1 MLITKLFWRGGG
13 IFPTGALFGGGMMSS
28 PVLCCLPRFFV
39 GDLIVGDG
47 TDALSI
53 TITFASVGLL
63 VGGGSLGAATTS
75 IGSLGVMVPSLSSAE
90 MTRTVGGLSGTMST
104 SCG

>member
-75 IGSLGVMVPSLSSAE
+75 IGSLGVMVPSLSLSEYSAE
-90 MTRTVGGLSGTMST
+90 MTGTVGGSSGTM
-104 SCG
+104 